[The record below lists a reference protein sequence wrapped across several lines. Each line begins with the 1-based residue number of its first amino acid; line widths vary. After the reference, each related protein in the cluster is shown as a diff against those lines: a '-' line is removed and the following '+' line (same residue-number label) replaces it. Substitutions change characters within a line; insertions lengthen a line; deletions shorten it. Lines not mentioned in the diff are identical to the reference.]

1 MKSTALKG
9 EFLFFRSRE
18 QKIASEN
25 RSSTPKDDK
34 RGDPD
39 EVDEGGNVEN
49 GRPASGQF

>member
-1 MKSTALKG
+1 MKNTALKVSFCSL
-9 EFLFFRSRE
+9 EVE

-34 RGDPD
+34 CGDPD
-39 EVDEGGNVEN
+39 EVDDGGNVEN